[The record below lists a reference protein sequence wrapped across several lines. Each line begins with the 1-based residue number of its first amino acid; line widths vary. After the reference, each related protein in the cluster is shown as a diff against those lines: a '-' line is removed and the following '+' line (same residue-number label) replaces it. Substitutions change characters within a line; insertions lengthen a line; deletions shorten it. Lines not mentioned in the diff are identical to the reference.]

1 MEQKE
6 TFKMTYSA
14 RQQEEVHQIRSK
26 YIPREPD
33 KMAQLRAL
41 DAAVGNKAT
50 AVSIAVGIVGTLLL
64 GVGMSL
70 IMSEFG
76 TLLGALALPV
86 GIATGAV
93 GLVILACAYPVY
105 LRTLKKE
112 RAKAAPEILRLS
124 EALMR

>member
-76 TLLGALALPV
+76 ALLGALALPV
-86 GIATGAV
+86 GIGTGVV
-93 GLVILACAYPVY
+93 GLVILVCAYPVY

-112 RAKAAPEILRLS
+112 RARVAPEILRLS
-124 EALMR
+124 EELMQ